1 MAGNLLETWA
11 IVVAAGEGRR
21 LGADRPKAFV
31 GFGGRVLLAHSVEL
45 LERHPAVDAI
55 VLIVPAGWEEP
66 ATLVAEELAA
76 GKVRAA
82 VAGGPSRSE
91 SVLAGLR
98 EVDAEA
104 GVIVVHDAA
113 RPLADAALLS
123 RVLAG
128 LADGADGVV
137 PALPVPDTIKRVR
150 NGTVTETL
158 DRSELRAVQT
168 PQAFLASALRS
179 AYDRPPADLAA
190 ATDCAGLVE
199 SAGMTVA
206 VVEGSPANVKLTGP
220 ADLRLAQA
228 LL

>member
-1 MAGNLLETWA
+1 MAPDLLETWA

-55 VLIVPAGWEEP
+55 VLVVPAGWEEP
-66 ATLVAEELAA
+66 ATLVADELAA

-91 SVLAGLR
+91 SVQAGLR
-98 EVDAEA
+98 EVGREA

-113 RPLADAALLS
+113 RPLADADLLD

-128 LADGADGVV
+128 LAGGADGVV
-137 PALPVPDTIKRVR
+137 PGLPVADTIKRVR
-150 NGTVTETL
+150 NGTVSETL
-158 DRSELRAVQT
+158 ERTELRAVQT
-168 PQAFLASALRS
+168 PQAFLARALR
-179 AYDRPPADLAA
+179 AGYERPAAELAA

-206 VVEGSPANVKLTGP
+206 VVDGSPANVKLTGP
-220 ADLRLAQA
+220 EDLRLAEA